1 MGVTIT
7 MSNDPPFIQLLR
19 PLLGL
24 VIEDDN
30 LRSNVEETARIYFDD
45 ENSSTTINLIPAII
59 ILGLLLILGLKLAGI
74 PVLQSFGLDGLV
86 SGGGSGEGGFGV
98 IEERGYTSGGG
109 YEGYDAAYTR
119 DEFAAKVGYL
129 QEQINALTLANEA
142 LASQVFLES
151 GAQTGVTTNLIASS

>member
-1 MGVTIT
+1 MG
-7 MSNDPPFIQLLR
+7 R
-19 PLLGL
+19 PILDLI
-24 VIEDDN
+24 IEDEK
-30 LRSNVEETARIYFDD
+30 LRSSVEETARIYFDD

-119 DEFAAKVGYL
+119 GEFAARSATSRTRSTPSPWPTRRSPARCSL
-129 QEQINALTLANEA
+129 SQAPRLA
-142 LASQVFLES
+142 
-151 GAQTGVTTNLIASS
+151 

>member
-1 MGVTIT
+1 MGASHIN
-7 MSNDPPFIQLLR
+7 MAGDPPFIQILR
-19 PLLGL
+19 PILDL
-24 VIEDDN
+24 IIDEEK
-30 LRSNVEETARIYFDD
+30 LRSSVEETARIYFDD

-59 ILGLLLILGLKLAGI
+59 ILGLLLAGL

-119 DEFAAKVGYL
+119 AEFATQVGYL
-129 QEQINALTLANEA
+129 QDQINALTLANEA

-151 GAQTGVTTNLIASS
+151 GAQTGVNTNLIASS

>member
-1 MGVTIT
+1 MGSHIN
-7 MSNDPPFIQLLR
+7 MAADPPFFQILR
-19 PLLGL
+19 PILDLI
-24 VIEDDN
+24 IEDEK
-30 LRSNVEETARIYFDD
+30 LRSSVEETARIYFDD

-74 PVLQSFGLDGLV
+74 
-86 SGGGSGEGGFGV
+86 SGEGGFGV
-98 IEERGYTSGGG
+98 IEERNYASGGG

-119 DEFAAKVGYL
+119 EEFAAKVGYL

-151 GAQTGVTTNLIASS
+151 GAQTSVNTNLIASS

>member
-1 MGVTIT
+1 MGSHIN
-7 MSNDPPFIQLLR
+7 MADDPPFFQILR
-19 PLLGL
+19 PILDLI
-24 VIEDDN
+24 IEDEK
-30 LRSNVEETARIYFDD
+30 LRSSVEETARIYFDD

-59 ILGLLLILGLKLAGI
+59 ILGLLLILGLKLAGL

-86 SGGGSGEGGFGV
+86 SGGG
-98 IEERGYTSGGG
+98 

-119 DEFAAKVGYL
+119 AEFATQVGYL

-151 GAQTGVTTNLIASS
+151 GAQTSVNTNLIASS

>member
-7 MSNDPPFIQLLR
+7 MSSDQPFMQLLR

-45 ENSSTTINLIPAII
+45 ENSSTTVNLIPAII
-59 ILGLLLILGLKLAGI
+59 ILGLLLLLGLKLAGI
-74 PVLQSFGLDGLV
+74 PIVQSLGLDGLV

-98 IEERGYTSGGG
+98 IEE
-109 YEGYDAAYTR
+109 
-119 DEFAAKVGYL
+119 
-129 QEQINALTLANEA
+129 
-142 LASQVFLES
+142 
-151 GAQTGVTTNLIASS
+151 